1 MNYLPSLQE
10 SNGNSSRVCP
20 LLVPNDDA
28 VSGSYAQPVN
38 VAANLTLITLNTP
51 AVSPVVSLL
60 CCDHNDLSP

>member
-1 MNYLPSLQE
+1 MKYLPSLQE

-38 VAANLTLITLNTP
+38 VAENLTLMTLNI
-51 AVSPVVSLL
+51 PVRQWFYVMV
-60 CCDHNDLSP
+60 